1 MNYIAD
7 QASELRYDFKF
18 RGRGCLLAK
27 YLEIVLIRCVLR
39 YTGNYLCRGVKFA
52 QSFPESSG
60 KPPSPPSSPVR
71 SPPEAFLGAAS
82 VVQVYGELATS

>member
-39 YTGNYLCRGVKFA
+39 YTGNYLCRGVKFDNRSRKVPA
-52 QSFPESSG
+52 
-60 KPPSPPSSPVR
+60 SPPPFLPGTASP
-71 SPPEAFLGAAS
+71 
-82 VVQVYGELATS
+82 